1 MDIEYE
7 ATFPDVNKND
17 IRRKLIAVGATLVKP
32 EFLQKR
38 TVFFLPKGHEVKGGW
53 VRVRDE
59 SDKTTMSFKIVDGSG
74 IQDQKE
80 ICLIVDNFENAEQFL
95 IGIGCVKKAYQEN
108 KREKWLLDGVEITID
123 EWPFLEPFVEVEGKS
138 EEVVKKVSEKLR
150 FDYSKA
156 VFGSV
161 DVLISKKYDISED
174 DINDHTPSIVFG
186 KENPFLIH
194 QKNGRE

>member
-7 ATFPDVNKND
+7 ATFPDINKDD
-17 IRRKLIAVGATLVKP
+17 IRKKLKAIGATLVKP

-59 SDKTTMSFKIVDGSG
+59 NDKITMSFKVVDGNA

-80 ICLIVDNFENAEQFL
+80 ICLIIDNFENAEQFL
-95 IGIGCVKKAYQEN
+95 VGIGCVKKAYQEN
-108 KREKWLLDGVEITID
+108 KREKWLLDEVEITID
-123 EWPFLEPFVEVEGKS
+123 EWPFLEPFVEIEGKS
-138 EEVVKKVSEKLR
+138 EEAVKKVSEKLG

-161 DVLISKKYDISED
+161 DALISQKYGISEE
-174 DINDHTPSIVFG
+174 DINDHTPRIVFG
-186 KENPFLIH
+186 EGNPFLIH
-194 QKNGRE
+194 QKNGRS